1 MGFPYI
7 RGPREGI
14 AAIPSSD
21 ADVAEMTTVSE
32 HGGIGQ
38 PAFGRS
44 VARRRP
50 IVRHALVCLSVLVF
64 AIHIAHGQLGLGA
77 HALDAVI
84 DDWLLNAVFVM
95 AAASCLL
102 RARRVRAERL
112 AWVLI
117 ALGLLFD
124 ASGDVYFSLV
134 YGDSSNASP
143 TLADAFYLL
152 YYPVVYGAIVL
163 LMRPRME
170 RFSASTWIDGAIAA
184 TTAAAVAAAL
194 AFDPILGS
202 LIQGGV
208 ADAALNLA
216 YPMADLALLAIVVI
230 AFALVGWR
238 PGRVWL
244 LLGLGLGVSSIA
256 DTADLYQLANNSYHV
271 GGIVDSLWVLSALL
285 VSLAPWQQE
294 VRRQERRFEATWL
307 LLVPGA
313 FGMIALGVLLYA
325 GFEHVGAL
333 GLILAGVAILLV
345 IVRAAWTFRENLRL
359 LETSRHDAVTDS
371 LTGLGNRRLMTAELE
386 RALAHGRSSAPAM
399 LAVFDL
405 DGFKLY
411 NDRFGH
417 MAGDTLLSLLGHRLE
432 LAVAGAGS
440 AFRPGGDEF
449 CVLLSCERREADAR
463 IAAAASAL
471 AADGDGFSVT
481 ASFGRA
487 WIPSEAD
494 APSAA
499 LRLADD
505 RMYAQKGG
513 RRGSARQQTHDVL
526 LGVLREREPNLHE
539 HLREVGR
546 LARVVGSNLGM
557 NAEELDELHR
567 AAELH
572 DIGKAAV
579 PDTILNK
586 PGPLEEQEWAF
597 MRRHTLIGE
606 RILLAAPALAPAA
619 GTVRSSHERWDGSGY
634 PDRLRGEAIPLA
646 ARIVAVCDAFDAIT
660 SDRPYA
666 PARTRAQAID
676 ELRAQAGTQFDPTVV
691 EAFLVALKQLPAAR
705 LRVVRT
711 VAQA

>member
-1 MGFPYI
+1 MA
-7 RGPREGI
+7 GI
-14 AAIPSSD
+14 PFCD
-21 ADVAEMTTVSE
+21 ADVAEMATVSE
-32 HGGIGQ
+32 HGGIGH
-38 PAFGRS
+38 RS
-44 VARRRP
+44 AERSAVRSASPVRR
-50 IVRHALVCLSVLVF
+50 ALTCGGVLAL
-64 AIHIAHGQLGLGA
+64 AIHFAHGQLGLGG
-77 HALDAVI
+77 HAFDAVI
-84 DDWLLNAVFVM
+84 GDWLLNAFIAA

-102 RARRVRAERL
+102 RARRVPAERL
-112 AWVLI
+112 AWVLL
-117 ALGLLFD
+117 ALGLLLD
-124 ASGDVYFSLV
+124 VSGDVYFSLV
-134 YGDSSNASP
+134 YGDSSNASATP
-143 TLADAFYLL
+143 ADAFYLL

-163 LMRPRME
+163 LMRQRME
-170 RFSASTWIDGAIAA
+170 HFSANMWIDGAIAA
-184 TTAAAVAAAL
+184 TTAAAVTAAI

-202 LIQGGV
+202 SIQGSV
-208 ADAALNLA
+208 ANTAVNLA
-216 YPMADLALLAIVVI
+216 YPVGDLALLAIVVI
-230 AFALVGWR
+230 AFALIGWR

-256 DTADLYQLANNSYHV
+256 DTADLYQLANNTYHV
-271 GGIVDSLWVLSALL
+271 GGMVDSLWVLSALL

-294 VRRQERRFEATWL
+294 VGRQERRFEGTWL

-313 FGMIALGVLLYA
+313 FGMTALAVLVYA
-325 GFEHVGAL
+325 GFRHVNAL

-359 LETSRHDAVTDS
+359 LETSRHDAVTDA

-386 RALAHGRSSAPAM
+386 RALADGPASPPAV

-417 MAGDTLLSLLGHRLE
+417 MAGDTLLALLGHRLE
-432 LAVAGAGS
+432 LAVVGAGS

-449 CVLLSCERREADAR
+449 CVLLSCKRREAEAR
-463 IAAAASAL
+463 VAAAASAL

-494 APSAA
+494 TPSAA

-526 LGVLREREPNLHE
+526 LGVLREREPKLHA

-546 LARVVGSNLGM
+546 LARIVGSKLGM
-557 NAEELDELHR
+557 REEELDELHR

-579 PDTILNK
+579 PDTILTK
-586 PGPLEEQEWAF
+586 AGPLEEQEWAF

-619 GTVRSSHERWDGSGY
+619 GTVRSSHERWDGTGY

-666 PARTRAQAID
+666 PARARAQAID
-676 ELRAQAGTQFDPTVV
+676 ELRAQAGTQFDPNVV
-691 EAFLVALKQLPAAR
+691 EAFLAALEQLPAAR
-705 LRVVRT
+705 LRVIRT
-711 VAQA
+711 AARA

>member
-1 MGFPYI
+1 M
-7 RGPREGI
+7 
-14 AAIPSSD
+14 A
-21 ADVAEMTTVSE
+21 TVSE

-38 PAFGRS
+38 RSTARSAVRGGPLGR
-44 VARRRP
+44 R
-50 IVRHALVCLSVLVF
+50 ALVCAGVLAL
-64 AIHIAHGQLGLGA
+64 AIHLAHGQLGLGG
-77 HALDAVI
+77 HALDAVVN
-84 DDWLLNAVFVM
+84 DWLLNALIL
-95 AAASCLL
+95 AAAVSCLL

-112 AWVLI
+112 AWVLL
-117 ALGLLFD
+117 ALGLLLD
-124 ASGDVYFSLV
+124 ISGDVYFSLV

-163 LMRPRME
+163 LVRQRME

-184 TTAAAVAAAL
+184 TTAAAVTAAL

-202 LIQGGV
+202 SIQGSV
-208 ADAALNLA
+208 ANTAANLA
-216 YPMADLALLAIVVI
+216 YPVADLALLAIVVI

-256 DTADLYQLANNSYHV
+256 DTADLYQLANNNYHV
-271 GGIVDSLWVLSALL
+271 GGIVDSLWVVSALL
-285 VSLAPWQQE
+285 VSLAPWQHE
-294 VRRQERRFEATWL
+294 VRHKERRFEGTWL

-313 FGMIALGVLLYA
+313 FGMIALAVLVYA
-325 GFEHVGAL
+325 GFRHVNAL

-359 LETSRHDAVTDS
+359 LETSRHDAVTDA

-386 RALAHGRSSAPAM
+386 RALADGPDSPPAV

-417 MAGDTLLSLLGHRLE
+417 MAGDTLLALLGHRLE
-432 LAVAGAGS
+432 LAVVSAGS

-449 CVLLSCERREADAR
+449 CVLLSCERREAEAR
-463 IAAAASAL
+463 VAAAESAL

-494 APSAA
+494 TPSAA

-546 LARVVGSNLGM
+546 LARIVGSNLGM
-557 NAEELDELHR
+557 SAEELDELHR

-586 PGPLEEQEWAF
+586 AGPLEQQEWAF

-619 GTVRSSHERWDGSGY
+619 GAVRSSHERWDGTGY
-634 PDRLRGEAIPLA
+634 PDRLHGETIPLA

-676 ELRAQAGTQFDPTVV
+676 ELRAQAGTQFDPNVV
-691 EAFLVALKQLPAAR
+691 EAFLAALEQLPSAR

-711 VAQA
+711 AARA